1 MTIMQEQLHTIKRR
15 RLHEDIV
22 QQFHELINRGK
33 LLPGERLPSERDLA
47 CQFNVSRSSVR
58 EAIRSMELQGLVVS
72 KPGSGT
78 FISELYEDSI
88 GDLVAAAIRTETKHL
103 SDIFE
108 IRHLMEP
115 AIAGLA
121 AVRASKA
128 DLQNMRQILKTQK
141 KQIENGETGV
151 ESDTAFH
158 FALALATHNTAL
170 VSMVNAIEDILTKS
184 RDQSLQRPGRPER
197 SLESHLQILTMIE
210 QGDSNNAVTAM
221 DHHLTIVEPATDIMD
236 LKDINEEGKVPV
248 TGNATSV

>member
-1 MTIMQEQLHTIKRR
+1 MKIMQEQLHTIKRR
-15 RLHEDIV
+15 GLHEDIV

-88 GDLVAAAIRTETKHL
+88 GDLVAAAIRAETKRL

-121 AVRASKA
+121 AVRASKD
-128 DLQNMRQILKTQK
+128 DLQNMRQILQTQR
-141 KQIENGETGV
+141 KQVENGETGV

-221 DHHLTIVEPATDIMD
+221 DHHLTMVEPATDIMD
-236 LKDINEEGKVPV
+236 LKDINGEGKVPV
-248 TGNATSV
+248 TGNTTLV

>member
-1 MTIMQEQLHTIKRR
+1 MQEQLHTIKRR

-22 QQFHELINRGK
+22 QQFHELINLGK

-88 GDLVAAAIRTETKHL
+88 SDLVAAAIRTETKRL

-121 AVRASKA
+121 AVRASKE
-128 DLQNMRQILKTQK
+128 DLQNMRQILQTQK

-184 RDQSLQRPGRPER
+184 RDESLQRPGPGRPQR

-221 DHHLTIVEPATDIMD
+221 EHHLTMVEPATDIMD
-236 LKDINEEGKVPV
+236 LKDLNEEGKVPV
-248 TGNATSV
+248 TGNATLV

>member
-1 MTIMQEQLHTIKRR
+1 MQEQLHTITHR

-78 FISELYEDSI
+78 FISELYEDSVC
-88 GDLVAAAIRTETKHL
+88 DLVAAAIRTKNKRL

-108 IRHLMEP
+108 IRHLLEP

-121 AVRASKA
+121 AVRASQEE
-128 DLQNMRQILKTQK
+128 LQNMRQILQTQK
-141 KQIENGETGV
+141 KQVENGETGV

-197 SLESHLQILTMIE
+197 SLESHSQILTMIE
-210 QGDSNNAVTAM
+210 QGDSKNAVTAM
-221 DHHLTIVEPATDIMD
+221 DHHLTIVEPATDI
-236 LKDINEEGKVPV
+236 KDINQEGKVPV
-248 TGNATSV
+248 TGNATLV